1 MHIYHSTKVCPR
13 PFVYKNKKIWDIK
26 NDTIVNSLIQIAA
39 QVAQSIL
46 LGNLA
51 GYFAIEEPTAE
62 DTRNAYLYALGKL
75 LYM

>member
-1 MHIYHSTKVCPR
+1 M
-13 PFVYKNKKIWDIK
+13 
-26 NDTIVNSLIQIAA
+26 NSLIQIAA

-75 LYM
+75 LYTCS